1 MNCGVEC
8 FSLRDREDREVFPR
22 YELTGMS
29 DFDLPVMETIARLG
43 RDDAAQRAP
52 A

>member
-1 MNCGVEC
+1 MVAGVEG

-29 DFDLPVMETIARLG
+29 DSEFAG
-43 RDDAAQRAP
+43 
-52 A
+52 